1 MKIRAEHLLINNPD
15 LKYNKILVTGNDEIF
30 IDYVTHSICKK
41 FKNNSYHVDFSGVVD
56 QNSSGDLFSKNKT
69 LFVLKDYKPKEGD
82 FEQALENG
90 HKILLSSPNGQKTN
104 TIKKNYFNSNDDMIV
119 ECYPLDKNGKENI
132 IQKTLN
138 DNRVKVSTEVFWF
151 IVENFENDYV
161 TLKNQLMTL
170 SFLGNNI
177 ESVCD
182 VEKST
187 SLENKVYLNKVFF
200 YIFQSNKKIIN
211 IFKKNIYSQS
221 DLYFLLNSFKFYL
234 NIIKQSKSRDEAL
247 KKFPKYL
254 FNEKE
259 DFIKIYNILDKRKI
273 LQVYKNIFKAEYLIK
288 KNSQMHLIIGVRF
301 LINTKKIII
310 S

>member
-1 MKIRAEHLLINNPD
+1 MYWMKIRAEHLLINNPD

-200 YIFQSNKKIIN
+200 LHFSKQQKNNKYI
-211 IFKKNIYSQS
+211 
-221 DLYFLLNSFKFYL
+221 
-234 NIIKQSKSRDEAL
+234 
-247 KKFPKYL
+247 
-254 FNEKE
+254 
-259 DFIKIYNILDKRKI
+259 
-273 LQVYKNIFKAEYLIK
+273 
-288 KNSQMHLIIGVRF
+288 
-301 LINTKKIII
+301 
-310 S
+310 